1 MIMCFNA
8 LLASTSLVSALA
20 WLTLAP
26 AQAQTAAALSGQVSS
41 AEEGAMEG
49 VLVSAKKEGSTIT
62 TTVVSNDKGQFS
74 FPADRLAP
82 GHYNITIRAAGYSLQ
97 GPKTVDIG
105 AGAAATADVKLEK
118 AKNAIGQLSNT
129 EWLLSAPGDDKIKS
143 FLPDCVGCHTL
154 QRIFTSTHDQ
164 EEFKAIF
171 TRMGRY
177 APESVPAHLQ
187 LIKSGGARSE
197 RPRVPAAMMDAAADY
212 LTSVN
217 LSGSDHE
224 GYSLKRLPRPKG
236 RATHVIVTEY
246 DLARKE
252 AMPHDVIVDTDGHA
266 WYSDFG
272 HQFVGELDPKTG
284 KVTDYALPL
293 LRDDQP
299 RGALDMEFDPDGNI
313 WVGLSYQAGAVKVD
327 RKTKEVK
334 AFPLPAEWANIT
346 TQTNMVTPTHMYAD
360 NKVWMT
366 DTETHNL
373 YRLDLTTGQW
383 ENKGEATTPDG
394 KKISGYGLPTDKY
407 NNVYMFSFGDTRI
420 GTLDGKTN
428 VAQIWSTPTPRSRPR
443 RGRLDDQG
451 KVWFAEYAGNAI
463 GMFDPATQKIQ
474 EYKIP
479 TQWSAPYDVAPT
491 KGGAEVWTGSMMSDQ
506 VSRLDTKS
514 GAVTEYLLPR
524 TTNIRRVFVQETGP
538 RPVLWVGNNHG
549 AAIVKV
555 EPLD

>member
-1 MIMCFNA
+1 MRFNA
-8 LLASTSLVSALA
+8 LLASTSLVGALA
-20 WLTLAP
+20 CLTLVP

-49 VLVSAKKEGSTIT
+49 VLVSAKRDGSTIT

-82 GHYNITIRAAGYSLQ
+82 GHYNITIRAAGYSLS
-97 GPKTVDIG
+97 GPKAVDIG
-105 AGAAATADVKLEK
+105 AGAATTADVKLEK

-164 EEFKAIF
+164 DEFKGVF

-177 APESVPAHLQ
+177 APESVPSHPQ
-187 LIKSGGARSE
+187 LIKTGGARSE

-217 LSGSDHE
+217 LSGTDHE
-224 GYSLKRLPRPKG
+224 AFSLKRLPRPTG

-299 RGALDMEFDPDGNI
+299 KGALDMEFDPDGNI
-313 WVGLSYQAGAVKVD
+313 WVGLSYQAGAVKLD
-327 RKTKEVK
+327 RKTKEISSY
-334 AFPLPAEWANIT
+334 PLPAEWANIT
-346 TQTNMVTPTHMYAD
+346 TQTNMVTPTHMYVD

-373 YRLDLTTGQW
+373 YRLDLKSGQW
-383 ENKGEATTPDG
+383 ENKGEATAADG
-394 KKISGYGLPTDKY
+394 KKISGYGLPTDQF

-420 GTLDGKTN
+420 GTTDAKTN
-428 VAQIWSTPTPRSRPR
+428 ATQIWATPTPRSRPR

-451 KVWFAEYAGNAI
+451 RVWFAEYAGNAI
-463 GMFDPATQKIQ
+463 GMFDPTTQKIQ
-474 EYKIP
+474 EYKVP
-479 TQWSAPYDVAPT
+479 TAWSAPYDVVPT

-506 VSRLDTKS
+506 VARLDTKS
-514 GAVTEYLLPR
+514 GNITEYLLPH

>member
-1 MIMCFNA
+1 
-8 LLASTSLVSALA
+8 
-20 WLTLAP
+20 
-26 AQAQTAAALSGQVSS
+26 
-41 AEEGAMEG
+41 MEG
-49 VLVSAKKEGSTIT
+49 VLVA
-62 TTVVSNDKGQFS
+62 
-74 FPADRLAP
+74 PAGRLHHHHGGDSRQRAVQLP
-82 GHYNITIRAAGYSLQ
+82 GRPARGRYNITIRAAGFSLS
-97 GPKTVDIG
+97 GPKAVDIG
-105 AGAAATADVKLEK
+105 AGATATADVKLEK
-118 AKNAIGQLSNT
+118 AKNVVGQISNT

-164 EEFKAIF
+164 DEFKGIF
-171 TRMGRY
+171 ARMGRY
-177 APESVPAHLQ
+177 APESVPSHPQ
-187 LIKSGGARSE
+187 LIKTGGARSE

-224 GYSLKRLPRPKG
+224 GFSFKRLPRPTG

-373 YRLDLTTGQW
+373 YRLDLKTGQW

-394 KKISGYGLPTDKY
+394 KKISGYGLPTDKF

-479 TQWSAPYDVAPT
+479 TPWSAPYDVAPT

-506 VSRLDTKS
+506 VSRLDTKTDQI
-514 GAVTEYLLPR
+514 TEYLLPH